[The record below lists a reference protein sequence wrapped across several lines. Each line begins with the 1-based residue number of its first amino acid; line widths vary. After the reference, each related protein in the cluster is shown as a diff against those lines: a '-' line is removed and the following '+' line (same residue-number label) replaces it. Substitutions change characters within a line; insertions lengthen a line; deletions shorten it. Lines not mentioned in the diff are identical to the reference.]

1 LCEQRLTAERFG
13 TVINEAGTFTTSLQ
27 EIAHNAVPKTKI
39 NSKTLCKPWFTEDC
53 KAAICERKKALR
65 ALESSPTAQ
74 NLSTFL
80 LLRAKARRT
89 IRSAKSASW
98 QNFVSGLNYRTP
110 IKKAWDMVR
119 KIHGKMPSVSI
130 KHLNFNN
137 TLITDLSEIVNT
149 MAKNFSQNSSSTN
162 YTAKFQQFKTSK
174 EKNLVNFNSN
184 NLEHYNRLFSKQEL
198 IEAIHQSTDTA
209 VGSDDIHYQFLKH
222 LPEISLE
229 LLLTIFN
236 NIWTGGIFPS
246 IWQEAILIP
255 VLKPGKD
262 DADPNSYRPIALTSC
277 VCKILE
283 RMINKRLVYISG
295 IQRLAD

>member
-1 LCEQRLTAERFG
+1 
-13 TVINEAGTFTTSLQ
+13 
-27 EIAHNAVPKTKI
+27 
-39 NSKTLCKPWFTEDC
+39 
-53 KAAICERKKALR
+53 
-65 ALESSPTAQ
+65 
-74 NLSTFL
+74 
-80 LLRAKARRT
+80 
-89 IRSAKSASW
+89 
-98 QNFVSGLNYRTP
+98 
-110 IKKAWDMVR
+110 MVR

-130 KHLNFNN
+130 KHLNYNN
-137 TLITDLSEIVNT
+137 TLITDLNEIVNT
-149 MAKNFSQNSSSTN
+149 MAMNFSKNSSSTN

-174 EKNLVNFNSN
+174 EKYLVNFNSN

-198 IEAIHQSTDTA
+198 IDAIHQSTDTA

-229 LLLTIFN
+229 LLLIIFN
-236 NIWTGGIFPS
+236 NIWIGGIFPS

-283 RMINKRLVYISG
+283 RMINKRLVYYLESNYLLTDIQSG
-295 IQRLAD
+295 FRKQRCTTDQLVQLETWVREGLTNGEHVVAVFFDLEKAYDTTWKHGNLADLFEAGLRGRLPIFLLQGTPRVPRASVINL